1 MNIFINDSKIP
12 TLYYQIDFNETFH
25 YIDIRMM
32 INGLKSNCDLS
43 YYFLRRV
50 SYAADYTT

>member
-12 TLYYQIDFNETFH
+12 SLYYQIDLNETFH

-32 INGLKSNCDLS
+32 INGLKSNCDLF

-50 SYAADYTT
+50 SYAVEYTT